1 VFPNGSSQ
9 TNKMNEMNETGV
21 VSYLVYYHP
30 DATSGERLV
39 CGLLFRVGIKW
50 HLMLNKDPTR
60 YLYGFGNTCSAE
72 AYMADIHNFVQRF
85 LNTPITSIASIRAI
99 LPLHMS
105 IRFYAYD
112 TTHNVSEYMNEMFR
126 FMVLRDLA
134 SPIPHQGDGL

>member
-1 VFPNGSSQ
+1 VFLHGSSQ
-9 TNKMNEMNETGV
+9 RQNEMNETGV

-39 CGLLFRVGIKW
+39 CGILFRVGIKW
-50 HLMLNKDPTR
+50 HLLLNKDPSR
-60 YLYGFGNTCSAE
+60 YLYGFGNAFSPE
-72 AYMADIHNFVQRF
+72 AYLTDIHNFVQRF
-85 LNTPITSIASIRAI
+85 LNTPITGIASIRAI

-126 FMVLRDLA
+126 FMVLRDSVA
-134 SPIPHQGDGL
+134 PIPHQGDGL

>member
-1 VFPNGSSQ
+1 MFPNGSSQ
-9 TNKMNEMNETGV
+9 TNEMNETGV

-60 YLYGFGNTCSAE
+60 YLHGFGNTCSPE
-72 AYMADIHNFVQRF
+72 AYLTDIHNFVQRF
-85 LNTPITSIASIRAI
+85 LNTPIVSIASIRSI

-105 IRFYAYD
+105 LRFYAYD

-126 FMVLRDLA
+126 FIVLRDSA
-134 SPIPHQGDGL
+134 SPIPRQGDGL